1 MEEAKSKKGGRPPK
15 EARDKK
21 SLKIELKLTPA
32 DFAKLEQQYQNADYR
47 NRSDMYYDMLFH
59 QSLKQ
64 RDSGTL
70 FILKEIQDLTREIK
84 AIGAQ
89 YSQLVRTAGAL
100 PTTGALP
107 PVLQELV
114 DLTGKLQEKERE
126 MFGIIIRLR
135 EKWLHE

>member
-15 EARDKK
+15 AALDRK

-89 YSQLVRTAGAL
+89 YSQLVRTVAAL

-107 PVLQELV
+107 PVLQELIA
-114 DLTGKLQEKERE
+114 LTSQLQEKERE